1 MIVHKEYFSTATSG
15 GEWSD
20 NTESIPGAMCHH
32 VYAKSAS
39 PGTVFDLTITDDK
52 DVEIRG
58 YTDITGCVN
67 DLTPFIVRGIH
78 TLSITNATAD
88 ESVSVL
94 LCCNVKCK
102 SYRSTFVCKAIWRG
116 FQCQKYHSYKS
127 RQIRKGIS
135 IAI

>member
-1 MIVHKEYFSTATSG
+1 MIVHKEYFNTATSG

-20 NTESIPGAMCHH
+20 NTASIPGAMCHQ

-78 TLSITNATAD
+78 TLSITSATAD
-88 ESVSVL
+88 EGFQVL
-94 LCCNVKCK
+94 LCFKEK
-102 SYRSTFVCKAIWRG
+102 
-116 FQCQKYHSYKS
+116 
-127 RQIRKGIS
+127 
-135 IAI
+135 